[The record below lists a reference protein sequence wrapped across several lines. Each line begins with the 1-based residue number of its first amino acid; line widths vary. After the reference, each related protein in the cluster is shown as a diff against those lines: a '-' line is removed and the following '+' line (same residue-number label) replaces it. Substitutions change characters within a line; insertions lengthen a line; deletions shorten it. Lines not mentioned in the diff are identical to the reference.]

1 MRIRRRLGDLGDCRS
16 DTAIIA
22 GRVAQG
28 IGAAPLLAL
37 SLAITSDAF
46 PDSQQARAIGIWTAV
61 SSIALA
67 IGPLFGGLLVELDWR
82 LIFWVNHDGVLLEYP
97 PALHDGVLYMAD
109 KAGEIRALRASTGD
123 TIWTRSG
130 QGTKNGAPDDTTG
143 PAYAHNRVFVAMQRG
158 EVLALDPSTGKVVW
172 DKRLPTQLE
181 SSPLVIRDTLYIGS
195 DKGIVFAL
203 DTANGKTRWSY
214 KASAAAVKTSP
225 SFVDGKV
232 FFADYGG
239 VVHAVDARAAG
250 KVWQHD
256 TDGEAGGSGGFY
268 SSPAL
273 AAGKLYI
280 GRDDGAFF
288 ALDQD
293 SGKLVWSK
301 QTGAPIIG
309 SPALA
314 KVPGTPLS
322 VYIGNYDGAL
332 FAFEAVDGRQ
342 RWRYR
347 VGGAIPGTP
356 TVVGTTVYTSSFRTQ
371 EADGVDAKTG
381 RRVWRFAA
389 PGYTPMIS
397 DGVHLYL
404 TGYESLRALEPK

>member
-1 MRIRRRLGDLGDCRS
+1 MMPRRGPRGRS
-16 DTAIIA
+16 IA
-22 GRVAQG
+22 
-28 IGAAPLLAL
+28 AL
-37 SLAITSDAF
+37 
-46 PDSQQARAIGIWTAV
+46 V
-61 SSIALA
+61 IALA
-67 IGPLFGGLLVELDWR
+67 ALAPAACGSSDSGSEATKQGAAGVAQAAGDSPQAVDWPFFGRIDGRTHYLGGKDLDPPLEELWAKQE
-82 LIFWVNHDGVLLEYP
+82 GVLLEYP

-143 PAYAHNRVFVAMQRG
+143 PAYANNRVFVAMQRG

-172 DKRLPTQLE
+172 DKPLPTQLE

-203 DTANGKTRWSY
+203 DTSNGKTRWTY
-214 KASAAAVKTSP
+214 KASSAPVKTSP

-232 FFADYGG
+232 FFADYDG
-239 VVHAVDARAAG
+239 VVHAVDAQSGR
-250 KVWQHD
+250 KVWEHD

-280 GRDDGAFF
+280 GRDDGGFF

-293 SGKLVWSK
+293 SGKVVWSK

-309 SPALA
+309 SPAVA

-322 VYIGNYDGAL
+322 VYIGGYDGSL
-332 FAFEAVDGRQ
+332 YAFEAVGGRQ

-347 VGGAIPGTP
+347 VGGPIPGTP

-381 RRVWRFAA
+381 KRIWRFAA